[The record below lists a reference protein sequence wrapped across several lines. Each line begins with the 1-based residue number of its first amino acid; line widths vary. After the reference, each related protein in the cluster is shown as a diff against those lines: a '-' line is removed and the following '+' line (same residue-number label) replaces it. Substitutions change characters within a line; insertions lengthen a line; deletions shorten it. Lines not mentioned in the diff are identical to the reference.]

1 MSAINENINKV
12 IAVTASQQASDI
24 EQYIQKLALE
34 SGK

>member
-24 EQYIQKLALE
+24 EQYIQKLSQE
-34 SGK
+34 STK